1 MLFKIHQANTVDARI
16 TISLRCPGGRKE
28 ENMNPY
34 WKFWMRAL
42 MVALAIAGLRF
53 AGPAIDDATAAALP
67 KDPCALLK
75 PADIQALASN
85 AKIGSGV
92 LTTNAPL
99 GATCAYSWGPRTSE
113 WGETSLSVIL
123 VDASKVWPAGLS
135 SDDIKQRV
143 LLEVRT
149 GGPDASEIPG
159 IGDGAV
165 FTTDPKAHNA
175 TAKAY
180 LVKAKGVLLDVTLH
194 GGNALAQK
202 DKLIALLKAAAA
214 RL

>member
-1 MLFKIHQANTVDARI
+1 MLF
-16 TISLRCPGGRKE
+16 SLRCPGSRKE
-28 ENMNPY
+28 ENMKPY
-34 WKFWMRAL
+34 WKFRMRAL
-42 MVALAIAGLRF
+42 MVALAVAGLRF
-53 AGPAIDDATAAALP
+53 AGPASDDATAAALP

-75 PADIQALASN
+75 PADIQALAPN

-92 LTTNAPL
+92 LTTDAPL
-99 GATCAYSWGPRTSE
+99 GATCAYTWGPRTSE
-113 WGETSLSVIL
+113 WGETSLSVTL

-143 LLEVRT
+143 LVEVRT

-165 FTTDPKAHNA
+165 FTTDKAHNA

-180 LVKAKGVLLDVTLH
+180 LVKAKGVLLVVTFH
-194 GGNALAQK
+194 GGSALAQK
-202 DKLIALLKAAAA
+202 DKLIALVKAAAA
-214 RL
+214 TL

>member
-1 MLFKIHQANTVDARI
+1 MK
-16 TISLRCPGGRKE
+16 
-28 ENMNPY
+28 PY
-34 WKFWMRAL
+34 WTFRMRSL
-42 MVALAIAGLRF
+42 MVASAIAGIRF
-53 AGPAIDDATAAALP
+53 AGPATDDATAAALP
-67 KDPCALLK
+67 KDACALLK
-75 PADIQALASN
+75 PADIQALAPS
-85 AKIGSGV
+85 AKIGGGV

-99 GATCAYSWGPRTSE
+99 GTTCAYRWGPRTSE
-113 WGETSLSVIL
+113 WGETSLTVTL

-143 LLEVRT
+143 LVEVRA

-165 FTTDPKAHNA
+165 FTTKAKAHNA

-180 LVKAKGVLLDVTLH
+180 LVKAKGALLEVTFH

-202 DKLIALLKAAAA
+202 DKLIALLKAATAT
-214 RL
+214 L

>member
-1 MLFKIHQANTVDARI
+1 
-16 TISLRCPGGRKE
+16 
-28 ENMNPY
+28 MNPY
-34 WKFWMRAL
+34 WKFRMRAL

-53 AGPAIDDATAAALP
+53 AVLASDDATAAALP

-75 PADIQALASN
+75 PTEIQALAPN

-92 LTTNAPL
+92 PDTS
-99 GATCAYSWGPRTSE
+99 ATPMAVSCQYTWGPRSSE
-113 WGETSLSVIL
+113 WGETSFSVI
-123 VDASKVWPAGLS
+123 VTDASKVWPAGLS

-143 LLEVRT
+143 LLEART

-175 TAKAY
+175 MAKAY
-180 LVKAKGVLLDVTLH
+180 VVKGKGILLLVTFH

-214 RL
+214 ML